1 MIEHNRPS
9 SWISAIVTLIVVFT
23 AFLSGC
29 VPPLPSKRDARGK
42 TLSVCELS
50 RDFAAYAGQ
59 MVSVRGIY
67 YNGLRQR
74 CPQRCPN
81 GEPWP
86 SVLDLMSSQYPRS
99 DGTPSF
105 TTEEP
110 SWDAVDAAVLQW
122 ARAGDRGEI
131 WVTVRGYLIVRA
143 GSPLGPCDLEA
154 NGMFGGLQ
162 VRGWHGARLIV
173 QRMSDLEFR
182 RNPASQYDY
191 TTYLGRTPLTR
202 AK

>member
-1 MIEHNRPS
+1 MIAQNSRS
-9 SWISAIVTLIVVFT
+9 GRIRANVWLVVIFIG
-23 AFLSGC
+23 FLSGC
-29 VPPLPSKRDARGK
+29 VRPLPSRRDARGK

-59 MVSVRGIY
+59 MVSVRGVY

-74 CPQRCPN
+74 CPQQCPN
-81 GEPWP
+81 GDPWP
-86 SVLDLMSSQYPRS
+86 SVLDLVSSQYPRD

-105 TTEEP
+105 ATEEP
-110 SWDAVDAAVLQW
+110 SWDAVDASVLQR

-131 WVTVRGYLIVRA
+131 WVTVRGYLIARS
-143 GSPLGPCDLEA
+143 GSPIGPCDLEA
-154 NGMFGGLQ
+154 NGMFGGVQ
-162 VRGWHGARLIV
+162 VRGWYGALLIV
-173 QRMSDLEFR
+173 QRISDLEFR

-191 TTYLGRTPLTR
+191 QTYLGRTPLTK